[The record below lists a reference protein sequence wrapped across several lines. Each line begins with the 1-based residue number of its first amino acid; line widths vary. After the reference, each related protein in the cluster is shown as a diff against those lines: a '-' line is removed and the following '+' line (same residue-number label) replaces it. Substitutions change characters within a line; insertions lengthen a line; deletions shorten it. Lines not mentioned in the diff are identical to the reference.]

1 MRAKSVHK
9 ILQKPV
15 LKTGVHSTRE
25 AIKAEADRLPK
36 HAKYVIESSSV
47 WEETYRYMA
56 EDLDLDVILSN
67 PYTTMLIA
75 KSKKK
80 TDKVD
85 AVVLA
90 DMRRGNYIPPCYVP
104 DRKTSDERK
113 AVRHRDNLVRKRIS
127 YKNMV
132 HGILL
137 QMNFK
142 AKGAKPFSPKWM
154 GLIRQIDDYRIKEYL
169 GQIEYLNDA
178 IIRADTRIARL
189 VKDNR
194 NALLLRT
201 MPGVGNFT
209 ALTVASM
216 IGDIGRF
223 NSPEALCAYAGLV
236 PSVRGSA
243 DTVHHGHITKN
254 GDKLMRWVLTECVL
268 SHVHH
273 VAGDS
278 YIKTCYIRIAKKR
291 GKQKA
296 AVAGVSKML
305 RVMYWRFCCV
315 IVTCSK
321 SSAMSQISSV
331 RQTPSLVQMRICR
344 GRQPSR
350 LDARGAGHASRAWTA
365 APVRR
370 NKFHMPS

>member
-1 MRAKSVHK
+1 MISVGLDLHK
-9 ILQKPV
+9 KTAQIAAMDKDGTV
-15 LKTGVHSTRE
+15 LFNRKIPHTRE
-25 AIKAEADRLPK
+25 AIKAEVDRLPK

-56 EDLDLDVILSN
+56 EELGLDVILSN

-85 AVVLA
+85 AAVLA
-90 DMRRGNYIPPCYVP
+90 DMLRGNYIPPCYVP
-104 DRKTSDERK
+104 DRKTSGERK
-113 AVRHRDNLVRKRIS
+113 AVRHRDNLVRKRTG

-154 GLIRQIDDYRIKEYL
+154 GPIRQIDDYRIKEYL
-169 GQIEYLNDA
+169 GQIEYHNDA

-189 VKDNR
+189 VKDNP
-194 NALLLRT
+194 NALLLKT
-201 MPGVGNFT
+201 IPGVGNFT

-223 NSPEALCAYAGLV
+223 NSPEALCAYAGVV

-296 AVAGVSKML
+296 AVAGASKML
-305 RVMYWRFCCV
+305 RVMYWML
-315 IVTCSK
+315 K
-321 SSAMSQISSV
+321 E
-331 RQTPSLVQMRICR
+331 
-344 GRQPSR
+344 GKEY
-350 LDARGAGHASRAWTA
+350 GAHHS
-365 APVRR
+365 
-370 NKFHMPS
+370 